1 MICYFSATGN
11 SRYVAERLAKALD
24 DELFSLNDA
33 IKQHKPGDWN
43 SDKPY
48 VIVCPIYAWRIP
60 RVVEEYLR
68 TARLRGSRDVY
79 FVVTCGQDAGAAAS
93 YVALL
98 CQEKGLAFRGLT
110 PIVMPD
116 NYLVMFPV
124 PDQSEIDQKV
134 QAAGPQIDAAA
145 ARIRDRQALD
155 AVPAGASGR
164 LKSGP
169 VNQMFYR
176 FFVSSKGFYATDAC
190 TGCGKC
196 QTLCPTNAIRMQNG
210 RPVWGSGCTHCMAC
224 INRCPVRAIEY
235 KKGTRKKGRYHLD

>member
-1 MICYFSATGN
+1 MILYFSATGN

-24 DELFSLNDA
+24 DELLCLNDVL
-33 IKQHKPGDWN
+33 KQGVRGDWR

-60 RVVEEYLR
+60 RVVEDCLR
-68 TARLRGSRDVY
+68 AARLGGCRDIY

-93 YVALL
+93 YIAPL
-98 CQEKGLAFRGLT
+98 CREKGLAFRGLA

-116 NYLVMFPV
+116 NYLVLFPV
-124 PDQSEIDQKV
+124 PDKQETEQKV

-145 ARIRDRQALD
+145 ARIRARQALD
-155 AVPAGASGR
+155 AVPAGAAGR
-164 LKSGP
+164 IKSGP
-169 VNQMFYR
+169 VNRLFYR
-176 FFVSSKGFYATDAC
+176 FFVSHKGFYATDAC

-196 QTLCPTNAIRMQNG
+196 QSLCPMNAIRMQNG
-210 RPVWGSGCTHCMAC
+210 RPVWHEGCTHCMAC
-224 INRCPVRAIEY
+224 IHRCPVRAIEY